1 MVSAVLIIGILSV
14 TDKKNSPPPPGLL
27 AVSLFILVLGI
38 GTAMGMNTSYAA
50 NPARDLGPRIL
61 TAMVGYGLEVFS
73 FRNQYWLWCPLLGPV
88 LGMLFGTLVYD
99 VLIYTGSDSIINKSD
114 AQTTKES
121 LGARTSQRGKSIY
134 DA

>member
-61 TAMVGYGLEVFS
+61 TAMVGYGLEGKDRRTGQRRWTALAHVRVQS
-73 FRNQYWLWCPLLGPV
+73 LA
-88 LGMLFGTLVYD
+88 FGTSTGYGAPSSAPCLVCCS
-99 VLIYTGSDSIINKSD
+99 VRWC
-114 AQTTKES
+114 TTS
-121 LGARTSQRGKSIY
+121 
-134 DA
+134 